1 MRSTE
6 DVQRLS
12 VVDRSLVGLFATGST
27 LFLIFWMQPDEVHLR
42 GWLSGVLSQDSGR
55 ISGELTR
62 VALELV
68 LLVITIGL
76 GASVV
81 LRFLSTRRRETDR
94 TDDSEDGSPIRCAEV
109 GYSTRID
116 LVARTIATLSLE
128 EPFTHLSIIGD
139 RDGRCGLQ
147 WNVTPLFEAPP
158 GWTVE
163 STTIWF
169 LDHAATFDTGDFPFP
184 VLVCVGSSDSGREY
198 FVDIATIGGVGF
210 VGAGSSLARDVL
222 RERWNA
228 SPWNRLRSATGAPEI
243 DAYLV
248 DEVSDDFAGLI
259 FDISADGIQS
269 TWSPRG
275 RPWQVH
281 HPLPGNDDLCG
292 NKHLPDGGVTSVAT
306 KDDQLADTSS
316 DEFVDEQSGGYSFLV
331 RVLGEVVVQTA
342 DGHAVV
348 FERGR
353 SQELLAWLVTHRER
367 PTRSSARSAIWD
379 AAVRPTTFANVVS
392 DIRRTLTRAVEE
404 ETSSDWIQRDT
415 GDDLVIDDRIVSD
428 AALLDH
434 AVRRSRGLS
443 PEEVISCLHWP
454 VSLLRGLP
462 FQGTVYRWPD
472 PEGLTSELVM
482 LSISATT
489 ALAQAYLEL
498 ADLEGVMWATGQGLR
513 VLPGDEELIAL
524 RMRARGRQGDVAALR
539 QEWDSYERVLTDE
552 WSGGTPSPVL
562 RNLRRELLEDRSR

>member
-1 MRSTE
+1 MRRTE
-6 DVQRLS
+6 HVQRLS
-12 VVDRSLVGLFATGST
+12 VVDLGLVGLCAIGST
-27 LFLIFWMQPDEVHLR
+27 LFLIFWTQPDEVHLR
-42 GWLSGVLSQDSGR
+42 GWLWGVLSHDSGY

-62 VALELV
+62 VAFELV
-68 LLVITIGL
+68 LLVITICL

-81 LRFLSTRRRETDR
+81 LRSLSARRREPER
-94 TDDSEDGSPIRCAEV
+94 TEDSEDRSTIRCAEV

-116 LVARTIATLSLE
+116 LVARTIAALSLE
-128 EPFTHLSIIGD
+128 EPFKHLSIIGD

-147 WNVTPLFEAPP
+147 WNGTPVIDAPP

-163 STTIWF
+163 STTTWF
-169 LDHAATFDTGDFPFP
+169 LDHASTFHTGDFPFP

-222 RERWNA
+222 QRNWNA
-228 SPWNRLRSATGAPEI
+228 SPWNRSGSVTGALEI
-243 DAYLV
+243 DMYLF
-248 DEVSDDFAGLI
+248 DEVSDEFAGLI
-259 FDISADGIQS
+259 FDISADGVQS
-269 TWSPRG
+269 TWTPRG
-275 RPWQVH
+275 RPWQVQH
-281 HPLPGNDDLCG
+281 LLPGNDDLCG
-292 NKHLPDGGVTSVAT
+292 NKQLPGQVVTSAAT
-306 KDDQLADTSS
+306 KDDELVDSSS
-316 DEFVDEQSGGYSFLV
+316 DEFVNGHSGDYSFLV

-342 DGHAVV
+342 DGQAVV

-353 SQELLAWLVTHRER
+353 SQELLAWLVTHDER

-392 DIRRTLTRAVEE
+392 DIRRTLTRSVDG

-428 AALLDH
+428 ATLLGH

-443 PEEVISCLHWP
+443 PEEVISCLRWP

-482 LSISATT
+482 LSISAST
-489 ALAQAYLEL
+489 ALAQAYLEV

-539 QEWDSYERVLTDE
+539 QEWDSYERVLADE
-552 WSGGTPSPVL
+552 WSGGTPSSML
-562 RNLRRELLEDRSR
+562 QNLRRELLEDRSR